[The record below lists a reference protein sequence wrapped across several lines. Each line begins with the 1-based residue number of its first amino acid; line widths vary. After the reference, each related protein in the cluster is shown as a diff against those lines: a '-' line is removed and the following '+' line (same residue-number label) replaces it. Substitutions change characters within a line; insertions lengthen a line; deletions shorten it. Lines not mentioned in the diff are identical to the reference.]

1 MLFDH
6 KKLTLEVPAMAA
18 LESENYHF
26 GGHCILIIFFS
37 QKKLNGPAIWVP
49 SFSLG
54 SGLSNEPSW
63 GSVGSIYG
71 MLKKKDSM
79 HDFVDFR
86 QGATLTFVTSHS
98 TEGGQLKSTE
108 LKNHRSVFLSHGTS
122 FSSDRSIGTPKE
134 EACYT
139 TC

>member
-1 MLFDH
+1 
-6 KKLTLEVPAMAA
+6 MAA

-54 SGLSNEPSW
+54 PGLSNEPSW

-86 QGATLTFVTSHS
+86 QGATLRKYYAAPAEDLV
-98 TEGGQLKSTE
+98 
-108 LKNHRSVFLSHGTS
+108 
-122 FSSDRSIGTPKE
+122 
-134 EACYT
+134 
-139 TC
+139 

>member
-54 SGLSNEPSW
+54 PGLSNEPSW

-86 QGATLTFVTSHS
+86 QGATLTPPVSYLAPDPLF
-98 TEGGQLKSTE
+98 GP
-108 LKNHRSVFLSHGTS
+108 
-122 FSSDRSIGTPKE
+122 TPPCKLQG
-134 EACYT
+134 ALA
-139 TC
+139 

>member
-1 MLFDH
+1 
-6 KKLTLEVPAMAA
+6 MAA

-54 SGLSNEPSW
+54 PGLSNEPSW

-86 QGATLTFVTSHS
+86 QGATLNLFNYVYV
-98 TEGGQLKSTE
+98 QL
-108 LKNHRSVFLSHGTS
+108 GTDTIS
-122 FSSDRSIGTPKE
+122 RTP
-134 EACYT
+134 
-139 TC
+139 